1 MHGPLKSF
9 LERLLARHGA
19 LVDEVGEDA
28 LEVLFPPELAR
39 QLGVGELER
48 FSFPD
53 VSQGTAS
60 PTPMFDQ
67 ERTATRV
74 VSYQSELL
82 ETLGGLLIGRV
93 AVAAAALAEPMPMK
107 RLALERDIERAITLQ
122 NAVLR
127 SQEQAEAIAPYLIF
141 HFKYAA
147 LSDEQ
152 REGMISL
159 AINECTLNVVEGL
172 SELVPQLPLTTQLPD
187 HAPEADFEQVYRRAR
202 RAAQSLIQDAL
213 VDFIK
218 SMNRRFTRDWQRVTE
233 YYRSIQQEIE
243 TTIKKK
249 GLTAESLE
257 REQSRLRATEI
268 ELERK
273 IRDLQTKY
281 DLTVRVE
288 AVAVLRLL
296 APVMLVSL
304 TAMRRKWMV
313 PIQLAWNPLRREL
326 ERVACVA
333 CFRPSKKI
341 FICDDQRHTVCPEC
355 FQPCPTCQHPC
366 CRACTPRGCPRCQ
379 KAT

>member
-1 MHGPLKSF
+1 MRAPLKSF
-9 LERLLARHGA
+9 LEQLLARHGA
-19 LVDEVGEDA
+19 LVDEIGEDA
-28 LEVLFPPELAR
+28 LEVLLPPELAQ

-60 PTPMFDQ
+60 PTPMFGQ
-67 ERTATRV
+67 ESPSTRV

-82 ETLGGLLIGRV
+82 ETLGGLLIGRI
-93 AVAAAALAEPMPMK
+93 AVAAAALAEPQPVK

-127 SQEQAEAIAPYLIF
+127 AQEQAEAIVPYLLF
-141 HFKYAA
+141 HFKYTA

-159 AINECTLNVVEGL
+159 AINERTLNVVEGL

-187 HAPEADFEQVYRRAR
+187 NVPEADFEQVYKRAH
-202 RAAQSLIQDAL
+202 RATQSLIQDAL
-213 VDFIK
+213 ADFIK
-218 SMNRRFTRDWQRVTE
+218 SMNRRFIRDWQRVTE

-243 TTIKKK
+243 TNIKKK
-249 GLTAESLE
+249 SLTVEAQE
-257 REQSRLRATEI
+257 REQSRIRATEI

-281 DLTVRVE
+281 DLTVRIE
-288 AVAVLRLL
+288 PVAVLRLFV
-296 APVMLVSL
+296 PVMLVSL
-304 TAMRRKWMV
+304 IVMRRKWMV
-313 PIQLAWNPLRREL
+313 PIQLAWNPLLREL
-326 ERVACVA
+326 ERVACVG
-333 CFRPSKKI
+333 CFRPSRKI

-355 FQPCPTCQHPC
+355 FQSCPTCQHPC

>member
-1 MHGPLKSF
+1 MHAPLKSF
-9 LERLLARHGA
+9 LEQLLARHGA

-60 PTPMFDQ
+60 PTPMFGQ
-67 ERTATRV
+67 ERPTTRV

-82 ETLGGLLIGRV
+82 ETLGGLLVGRV
-93 AVAAAALAEPMPMK
+93 AVAAAALAEPLPVK

-127 SQEQAEAIAPYLIF
+127 AQEQAEAIVPYLIF
-141 HFKYAA
+141 HFKYTA

-159 AINECTLNVVEGL
+159 AINERTLNVVEGL
-172 SELVPQLPLTTQLPD
+172 SELAPQLPVTTQLPD
-187 HAPEADFEQVYRRAR
+187 GVPEVDFEQVSRRAH
-202 RAAQSLIQDAL
+202 RAAQSLIQDVLA
-213 VDFIK
+213 DFIK

-243 TTIKKK
+243 TTVKKK
-249 GLTAESLE
+249 GLPAESLE
-257 REQSRLRATEI
+257 RDRSRLRATEI

-281 DLTVRVE
+281 DLTVRIE
-288 AVAVLRLL
+288 AVAVLRLFL
-296 APVMLVSL
+296 PVMLVSL

-313 PIQLAWNPLRREL
+313 PIELAWNPLLREL
-326 ERVACVA
+326 ERVACVG
-333 CFRPSKKI
+333 CFRPSRKI
-341 FICDDQRHTVCPEC
+341 FICDDQHHTVCPEC
-355 FQPCPTCQHPC
+355 FQPCPSCQHPC
-366 CRACTPRGCPRCQ
+366 CRACTPHGCPRCQ

>member
-1 MHGPLKSF
+1 MRAPLKSF
-9 LERLLARHGA
+9 LEQLLARHGA
-19 LVDEVGEDA
+19 LVDEIGEDA
-28 LEVLFPPELAR
+28 LEVLLPPELAQ

-48 FSFPD
+48 FSFPA

-60 PTPMFDQ
+60 PTPMFGQ
-67 ERTATRV
+67 ESPSTRV

-82 ETLGGLLIGRV
+82 DTLGALLVGRV
-93 AVAAAALAEPMPMK
+93 AVAAAALAEPQPVK
-107 RLALERDIERAITLQ
+107 RLALERDIERAMTLQ

-127 SQEQAEAIAPYLIF
+127 AQEQVEAIVPYLLY
-141 HFKYAA
+141 HFKYTA

-159 AINECTLNVVEGL
+159 AINERTLNVVEGL

-187 HAPEADFEQVYRRAR
+187 NVPEADFEQVYRRAH
-202 RAAQSLIQDAL
+202 RAAQSLIQDVLA
-213 VDFIK
+213 DFIK

-243 TTIKKK
+243 TPIKKK
-249 GLTAESLE
+249 GLTAEDQE
-257 REQSRLRATEI
+257 REQSRIRATEI

-281 DLTVRVE
+281 DLTVRIE
-288 AVAVLRLL
+288 AVAVLRLFV
-296 APVMLVSL
+296 PVMLLHL
-304 TAMRRKWMV
+304 TVMRRKWMV
-313 PIQLAWNPLRREL
+313 PIQLAWNPLLREL
-326 ERVACVA
+326 ERVACVS
-333 CFRPSKKI
+333 CFRPTKKI

-355 FQPCPTCQHPC
+355 FQLCPTYHHPC

>member
-1 MHGPLKSF
+1 MHAPLKSF
-9 LERLLARHGA
+9 LEQLLARHGA
-19 LVDEVGEDA
+19 LVDEIGEDA
-28 LEVLFPPELAR
+28 LEVLFPPELAQ

-53 VSQGTAS
+53 VSQGTVSAT
-60 PTPMFDQ
+60 PTFGQ
-67 ERTATRV
+67 ERPSTRV

-93 AVAAAALAEPMPMK
+93 AVAAAALAEPLPIK
-107 RLALERDIERAITLQ
+107 RLALERDIERAIILP

-127 SQEQAEAIAPYLIF
+127 TQEQGEAIVPYLLF
-141 HFKYAA
+141 HFKYTA

-159 AINECTLNVVEGL
+159 AINERTLNVVEGL
-172 SELVPQLPLTTQLPD
+172 PELVPQLPLTTQLPD
-187 HAPEADFEQVYRRAR
+187 NVPEADFEQVYRRAR
-202 RAAQSLIQDAL
+202 RAAQSLIEDVLA
-213 VDFIK
+213 DFIK

-243 TTIKKK
+243 TIIKKK
-249 GLTAESLE
+249 GLTVEAQE
-257 REQSRLRATEI
+257 REQSRIRATEI

-281 DLTVRVE
+281 NLTVRIE
-288 AVAVLRLL
+288 AVAVLRLFV
-296 APVMLVSL
+296 PVMLVSL
-304 TAMRRKWMV
+304 IAMRRKWIV
-313 PIQLAWNPLRREL
+313 PIQLAWNPLLREL
-326 ERVACVA
+326 ERIACVG
-333 CFRPSKKI
+333 CFRPSRKI
-341 FICDDQRHTVCPEC
+341 FICDDQRHTICPDC
-355 FQPCPTCQHPC
+355 FQPCPACQHPC